1 MEFGLEVLSFLFAV
15 SFVAGTIDAIAGGG
29 GLLTIPA
36 LLYVGIPPDIALA
49 TNKLQ
54 GTFGSFTSSLYFLRK
69 QIVNLNDIKLMI
81 FSSLIGSAIG
91 TWLVLQIDTTN
102 LKKLIPILL
111 IGIGIYFLFSPKAGE
126 VDRDKKISVVLF
138 SLVVVS
144 TIGFYDGFFGPG
156 TGSFFA
162 IAFVSLLGYNLT
174 RATAHAKILNFTSN
188 ISALV
193 FFMIYG
199 KIFWLA
205 GSVMVLGQIL
215 GSLVGSKMVLKNG
228 HKLVRPLIVIVSFI
242 ISIKLLLS

>member
-36 LLYVGIPPDIALA
+36 LLYVGVPPDIALA

-69 QIVNLNDIKLMI
+69 RIVNLNDIKLMI

-126 VDRDKKISVVLF
+126 VDRDKKISVALF